1 MAPPCLCS
9 LIRCHSTPSLLSS
22 RTSFLRSEHWP
33 SLDSFHTTGLL
44 LLQVLCTFCSLC
56 WQYFLLTHP
65 LAISLQ
71 VISWTQP
78 KLALPFQ
85 LSRHLKL
92 FHLQGLSQCVMISI
106 FSSLHCELPHDR
118 DWLYPVQSASPASST
133 VSGTGPK
140 QISRKATVDWEEGRP
155 PIVLLALPGILRQA
169 WVNVTCVG
177 AVTLYRTVLSKM

>member
-155 PIVLLALPGILRQA
+155 LIVLLALPGILRQA